1 MKIRWI
7 SGSHATQFG
16 VFHAGQ
22 EVETKD
28 YGIPADVVKIWI
40 NDGVIEEVK
49 ETKEKKKERL
59 AKEKQGE

>member
-1 MKIRWI
+1 MKIRWLT
-7 SGSHATQFG
+7 GSHATEYG

-22 EVETKD
+22 VVETKD
-28 YGIPADVVKIWI
+28 HKIPADVVKIWI

-49 ETKEKKKERL
+49 ETKEEKKERI